1 MESLQPHKNEYWLF
15 PKIVDWDAF
24 VKRVELICT
33 IISTAVKNED
43 PNLHVLSVDE
53 KSGIQAIERYE
64 GTAPKS
70 KGSHKR
76 QEHEYERYGTSTLIA
91 ATNVASGGL
100 TEALL
105 NPTRDEKD
113 FGDFTK
119 SMIVKL
125 PEMDKIIILLDQLN
139 THLSET
145 LVRFIAEEGGYALEN
160 LGVKGKS
167 GILKSQQTRKDFLEC
182 EHHRIRFVFTPK
194 HCSWLNPIENW
205 FSKLQRHVIKNGN
218 FKSVKEL
225 EDKIKSYIAFYNE
238 QLAKTI
244 KWKFKGFAKNTKL
257 HSIVVN
263 NL

>member
-167 GILKSQQTRKDFLEC
+167 GI
-182 EHHRIRFVFTPK
+182 
-194 HCSWLNPIENW
+194 
-205 FSKLQRHVIKNGN
+205 
-218 FKSVKEL
+218 
-225 EDKIKSYIAFYNE
+225 
-238 QLAKTI
+238 
-244 KWKFKGFAKNTKL
+244 
-257 HSIVVN
+257 
-263 NL
+263 